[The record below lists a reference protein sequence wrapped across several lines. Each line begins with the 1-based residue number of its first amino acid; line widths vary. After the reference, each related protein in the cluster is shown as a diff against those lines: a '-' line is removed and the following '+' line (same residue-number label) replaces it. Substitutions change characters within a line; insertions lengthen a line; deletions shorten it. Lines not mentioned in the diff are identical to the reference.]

1 MVRHYEVSCKS
12 LLTASPYVKYYRDM
26 KPFTQSILSDVTP
39 MFDLSPIG
47 PFGVLIQ
54 MSSGVYGLEVLPYR
68 GQWSMDIVTEARA

>member
-1 MVRHYEVSCKS
+1 
-12 LLTASPYVKYYRDM
+12 M